1 MMSTLELLTSPQP
14 LRSGGP
20 VPQTKGFKSPPPLKG
35 EGDLGGEVI
44 HIFYFLLSFFF
55 LQNATAQTIS
65 PERMQQVYEE
75 IKTPH
80 KYGLIIT
87 PTTNEKKLDC
97 PTVFR
102 KGKGWYMTYLIYD
115 GRGYETWLAKSSD
128 LLNWTTLG
136 RLMSFAD
143 TDTTHWDSNQR
154 AGYVA
159 LQNTKW
165 DGNYKLQKYDS
176 RYWMPYLGSNTRGYE
191 EGKLSLGMA
200 FTTNLPHKVAE
211 WQRLPKPTLTPDDPD
226 VRWWENKKLYK
237 STVIWDKKKTTGYPF
252 VLYYN
257 ANGDTS
263 NNNPKYRLIERIGMA
278 VSNDMKT
285 WKRFGQD
292 PVIDHQSGISGDA
305 VLQKM
310 GDLWVMFY
318 FGAFWNDRKD
328 AYNRFACSYDLVNWT
343 KWEGVDLI
351 APSEPY
357 DSMYAHKSY
366 VIKHKGIVYHF
377 YCAVNKH
384 DQRGIAVATSKDVGK
399 SKLSFVAPPPPK
411 KK

>member
-1 MMSTLELLTSPQP
+1 MMSTLNIITSPQP
-14 LRSGGP
+14 LRS
-20 VPQTKGFKSPPPLKG
+20 
-35 EGDLGGEVI
+35 GGEVI

-55 LQNATAQTIS
+55 LQNASAQTVS
-65 PERMQQVYEE
+65 PERMQQVYDE

-87 PTTNEKKLDC
+87 PPANEKKLDC

-115 GRGYETWLAKSSD
+115 GRGYETWLAKSGD
-128 LLNWTTLG
+128 LLNWTVMG
-136 RLMSFAD
+136 RLMSF
-143 TDTTHWDSNQR
+143 TDTTQWDSNQK

-165 DGNYKLQKYDS
+165 GGNYKLQKYDG
-176 RYWMPYLGSNTRGYE
+176 RYWMPYFGGNSRGYE

-200 FTTNLPHKVAE
+200 YNTKSPHKVAE

-226 VRWWENKKLYK
+226 VRWWENKKHYK

-257 ANGDTS
+257 ANGDSS
-263 NNNPKYRLIERIGMA
+263 NNNPKYRWFERIGMA
-278 VSNDMKT
+278 VSNDMQT
-285 WKRFGQD
+285 WKRFGQE

-310 GDLWVMFY
+310 EDLWVMFY
-318 FGAFWNDRKD
+318 FGAFWNGRKD

-343 KWEGVDLI
+343 KWQGADLI

-399 SKLSFVAPPPPK
+399 SKLAFVAPPPPK